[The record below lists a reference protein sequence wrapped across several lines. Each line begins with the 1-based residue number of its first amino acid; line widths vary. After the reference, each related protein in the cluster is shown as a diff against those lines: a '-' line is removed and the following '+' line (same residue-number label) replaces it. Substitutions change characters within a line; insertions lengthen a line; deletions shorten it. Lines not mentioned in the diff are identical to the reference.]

1 MSRYQW
7 LVLLIASLGWVFDI
21 FEGQIFVTSMKEM
34 MGSLLPAGTPTE
46 KQDAISKLALAA
58 FLVGGAVGGVYFGA
72 LSDRIGR
79 AKTMVI
85 TILMYSVFSGVTA
98 FAQEAWQ
105 VIVLRFFVAMGVGGE
120 WAVASAMVA
129 EVFPKFARVRSLG
142 FFHATST
149 IGSYLAIAAGAFIVG
164 NDDLRNHAISG
175 LNWRLAFALGI
186 LPALLTIWVRMKL
199 KEPDSWLKAKAE
211 SEKNPEKRRGRITDL
226 FSAELRRKTLVGVSL
241 AAIGL
246 ATFWGVKIYGRT
258 LMRGAA
264 ERQAIAQASPGADR
278 AAVLDTNHSTIKKQA
293 MVGHFLV
300 MTGGFFGML
309 AFGPISLRLGRRG
322 AFDLFFVGGFA
333 STAALFGL
341 WNEQSLT
348 FYWWALP
355 VFGFL
360 VSAPHAGFAIYFPEL
375 FPSRLRGAGGGMCF
389 NMGRIIA
396 APVLLLTAWMQTTKG
411 VTIDQTATLLSGF
424 FLLGLVIL
432 PFAPETNGEDLPD

>member
-1 MSRYQW
+1 MTRYQW
-7 LVLLIASLGWVFDI
+7 LVLLIASLGWIFDI
-21 FEGQIFVTSMKEM
+21 FEGQIFVTSMNEM
-34 MGSLLPAGTPTE
+34 MSSLLAEGTPKE
-46 KQDAISKLALAA
+46 ERDAVSKLALAA
-58 FLVGGAVGGVYFGA
+58 FLVGGAAGGVYFGA

-85 TILMYSVFSGVTA
+85 TILMYSLFTCLTA

-149 IGSYLAIAAGAFIVG
+149 MGSYLAIAAGAFIVG
-164 NDDLRNHAISG
+164 NEDLRNHAISG
-175 LNWRLAFALGI
+175 LNWRLAFGLGV
-186 LPALLTIWVRMKL
+186 LPALLTIWIRLKL
-199 KEPDSWLKAKAE
+199 KEPESWLKAKAE
-211 SEKNPEKRRGRITDL
+211 AEKNPAKRTGRISDL

-258 LMRGAA
+258 LMRSAA
-264 ERQAIAQASPGADR
+264 ERQVIAQAGQNADR
-278 AAVLDTNHSTIKKQA
+278 DAVLEDNHSAIKKQA

-309 AFGPISLRLGRRG
+309 AFGPISERLGRRG
-322 AFDLFFVGGFA
+322 AFAMFFVGGFA
-333 STAALFGL
+333 SSAALFGF
-341 WNEQSLT
+341 WNEQSPA

-375 FPSRLRGAGGGMCF
+375 FPSRLRGAGGGLCF
-389 NMGRIIA
+389 NLGRIIA
-396 APVLLLTAWMQTTKG
+396 APVLLLTAWMQTAKG
-411 VTIDQTATLLSGF
+411 VTVDQTATLLSGF

-432 PFAPETNGEDLPD
+432 KFAPETNGEDLPE